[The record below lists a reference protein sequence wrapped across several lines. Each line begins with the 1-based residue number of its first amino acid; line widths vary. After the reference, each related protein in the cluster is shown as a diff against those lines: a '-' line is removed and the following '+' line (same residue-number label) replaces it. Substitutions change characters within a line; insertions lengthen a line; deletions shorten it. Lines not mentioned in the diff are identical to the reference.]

1 MFSSN
6 VHEKTQK
13 RENTHRDSILCLMM
27 EMMFYSSRS
36 SRQTTVHHHAVTAS
50 SLFPLLSANR
60 AALSRQNQ
68 RRDCFQ
74 SWFTHMSP
82 PPHTHTHT
90 LTMATHPRAGT
101 LSLMAERWLKNG
113 EVRCTSRKF
122 VTCWMILDMGCSRD
136 VMVAWRRRGDRNLDK
151 KQHKYLTVNC

>member
-6 VHEKTQK
+6 VHEKNQK

-36 SRQTTVHHHAVTAS
+36 SRQTVHHHAVTAS

-60 AALSRQNQ
+60 AAEQTESKTGL
-68 RRDCFQ
+68 FPTMIH
-74 SWFTHMSP
+74 THVP
-82 PPHTHTHT
+82 THIHTHT

-136 VMVAWRRRGDRNLDK
+136 VMVA
-151 KQHKYLTVNC
+151 

>member
-6 VHEKTQK
+6 VHEKNQK
-13 RENTHRDSILCLMM
+13 RENTHRDSILCLMT

-60 AALSRQNQ
+60 AAQSRQNQ

-74 SWFTHMSP
+74 P
-82 PPHTHTHT
+82 
-90 LTMATHPRAGT
+90 
-101 LSLMAERWLKNG
+101 
-113 EVRCTSRKF
+113 
-122 VTCWMILDMGCSRD
+122 
-136 VMVAWRRRGDRNLDK
+136 
-151 KQHKYLTVNC
+151 